1 MVSFKTCCNPERA
14 SDTRVCYNSVLCV
27 SDTIRSSFE
36 SWKTTSWSGINVEQ
50 MEMDCKK
57 FAKDL
62 RALDKEMRAWDTY
75 TGVESTV
82 KNMITSLKAVGELQN
97 PAIRER
103 HWDQLMAAT
112 GVSAKERESNQGHM
126 YMYYVLKTNSS

>member
-1 MVSFKTCCNPERA
+1 
-14 SDTRVCYNSVLCV
+14 
-27 SDTIRSSFE
+27 
-36 SWKTTSWSGINVEQ
+36 
-50 MEMDCKK
+50 
-57 FAKDL
+57 
-62 RALDKEMRAWDTY
+62 MRAWDTY

-112 GVSAKERESNQGHM
+112 GVSHKEGESNREYM
-126 YMYYVLKTNSS
+126 YMYYILKAKESFKKITYDVDGRVTFCIRLS